1 MVPTNIE
8 NNPAPQTAP
17 QSAQAQTQKTPQ
29 AAPATQAA
37 PEAWSVTLDK
47 DFADIL
53 KPQADKLKEFGLS
66 SEQAQKFVDAATAEM
81 KQNAAAIKAE
91 EEALT
96 AKWGGAENAEK
107 NKETALKTM
116 AKLGFD
122 EKDAAAI
129 TRAIGASA
137 LYERF
142 FEISKKLGAD
152 NFEDHASSAVIYQPN
167 NLDAAQAQAQVDRL
181 CKDPAFMAKINA
193 DDPEACKKLDE
204 LIDIANNVR

>member
-1 MVPTNIE
+1 MEPTNIE
-8 NNPAPQTAP
+8 NTPAPQN
-17 QSAQAQTQKTPQ
+17 AQTTTAQTE
-29 AAPATQAA
+29 PAKPAAA

-66 SEQAQKFVDAATAEM
+66 SEHAQKFIDLATEEM

-96 AKWGGAENAEK
+96 AKWGGAQNAEK

-122 EKDAAAI
+122 EKDAAAM

-137 LYERF
+137 LYEKF
-142 FEISKKLGAD
+142 FELSKKIGAD
-152 NFEDHASSAVIYQPN
+152 DFKDHASSAVVYQPN
-167 NLDAAQAQAQVDRL
+167 NLDAAQAQAQVERL
-181 CKDPAFMAKINA
+181 YKDAAFMAKIN
-193 DDPEACKKLDE
+193 DNDPEACKRLDE